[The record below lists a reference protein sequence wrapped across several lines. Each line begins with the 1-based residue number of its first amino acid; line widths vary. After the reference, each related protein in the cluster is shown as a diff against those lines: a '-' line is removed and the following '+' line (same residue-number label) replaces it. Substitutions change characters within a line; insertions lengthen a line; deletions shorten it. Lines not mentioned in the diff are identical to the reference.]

1 MRKKMKNT
9 LFSLAIIA
17 ASCAAL
23 TGCDDNAVASEN
35 EKQAITLWI
44 APNNV
49 QEAFWSEV
57 VGEWNKQ
64 ADKKKVVFSTIPAA
78 GSSEEAIMNAIASD
92 RAPDI
97 SENIFTGFGTQLAD
111 LGQIVDLSTLDGYQA
126 LIQAR
131 QMNDIMQ
138 NWSYNGKNYILP
150 IYINPVL
157 FWWRG
162 DLLQEQGFSG
172 IPQTYAE
179 IYALSEKYT
188 IADKRYAL
196 QATSGRNWWD
206 RWFDFIAL
214 YYAQSHGKPYIAN
227 QQATYDN
234 QAGRDV
240 IGFLNTLFE
249 KKWTVYDFGQDDPLA
264 TGKVLGA
271 VRGPWDISRYQQQYP
286 EILKQIKI
294 GPMLVKDQQDT
305 PHTFADGKGLVLFSH
320 SKVKPEAWEF
330 IQWVFSQPKFDKRW
344 VELTG
349 MPPARADLLTNPM
362 FAQYYQENPY
372 AAAYAKYVNV
382 AVPPASSSETVEIQR
397 SMTQMLEKTAFKT
410 LAPDEALQQSVQ
422 EVNALLKP

>member
-1 MRKKMKNT
+1 MLKKMKST
-9 LFSLAIIA
+9 LLSLAIA
-17 ASCAAL
+17 GSFFAL
-23 TGCDDNAVASEN
+23 AGCDDNKSANSQ
-35 EKQAITLWI
+35 EKQEITLWI

-49 QEAFWSEV
+49 QETFWNEV
-57 VGEWNKQ
+57 VSEWNVQ
-64 ADKKKVVFSTIPAA
+64 SDKKKVVFSTIPAA

-97 SENIFTGFGTQLAD
+97 SENIFTGFGSQLAD
-111 LGQIVDLSTLDGYQA
+111 LGQVVDLSTLDGYQA
-126 LIQAR
+126 LIEAR
-131 QMNDIMQ
+131 QMGDIMK
-138 NWSYNGKNYILP
+138 NWEYNGKNYILP
-150 IYINPVL
+150 IYMNPVL
-157 FWWRG
+157 FWWRS

-172 IPQTYAE
+172 VPKTYDE
-179 IYALSEKYT
+179 IYKLSEKYT

-214 YYAQSHGKPYIAN
+214 YYAESNGKPYIADKK
-227 QQATYDN
+227 ALYDN
-234 QAGRDV
+234 QAGQDV
-240 IGFLNTLFE
+240 LNFLNTLFE
-249 KKWTVYDFGQDDPLA
+249 NKWTVYDFGQDDPLV

-286 EILKQIKI
+286 DILKHIKI
-294 GPMLVKDQQDT
+294 GPMLVKEPQAT

-349 MPPARADLLTNPM
+349 MPPARADLLTNPL
-362 FAQYYQENPY
+362 FAQYYQDNPY

-382 AVPPASSSETVEIQR
+382 AVPPASTNETVEIQR

-410 LAPDEALQQSVQ
+410 VTPEQALQQSAQ
-422 EVNALLKP
+422 EVNALLQP

>member
-1 MRKKMKNT
+1 MRKKINNT
-9 LFSLAIIA
+9 LLSLAIA
-17 ASCAAL
+17 ASCIAF
-23 TGCDDNAVASEN
+23 TGCDNNKAADNN
-35 EKQAITLWI
+35 EQQEITLWI

-57 VGEWNKQ
+57 VGEWNQ
-64 ADKKKVVFSTIPAA
+64 QTDKKKVVFSTIPAA

-111 LGQIVDLSTLDGYQA
+111 LGQIVDLSALDGYEA

-131 QMNDIMQ
+131 QMGDIMK
-138 NWSYNGKNYILP
+138 NWGYNGKNYILP
-150 IYINPVL
+150 IYMNPVL

-162 DLLQEQGFSG
+162 DLLQEQGFSD
-172 IPQTYAE
+172 IPQTYDQV
-179 IYALSEKYT
+179 YALSEKYT
-188 IADKRYAL
+188 IENKRYAV

-214 YYAQSHGKPYIAN
+214 YYAQSGGKSYIAD

-249 KKWTVYDFGQDDPLA
+249 KKWTVYDFGQDDPLV

-294 GPMLVKDQQDT
+294 GPMLVKDRQDM
-305 PHTFADGKGLVLFSH
+305 PYTFADGKGLVLFSH

-349 MPPARADLLTNPM
+349 MPPARADLLTNPL
-362 FAQYYQENPY
+362 FTQYYQDNPY
-372 AAAYAKYVNV
+372 AAVYAKYVNV

-410 LAPDEALQQSVQ
+410 VAPDEALQQSVL
-422 EVNALLKP
+422 EVNALLKH